1 MTSRVLGWNMQWILQ
16 SLLSALFLGLYDI
29 AKKSAVRENAVPVV
43 LLLNVVTAALIYLP
57 LLLLS
62 SSLPGIL
69 ASTPF
74 VVEPI
79 GPSVHLLLFAK
90 SALVGASWTLALFA
104 FKHLPISIATPIRAT
119 SPLWTTLVAVVLMGE
134 RPTMVQWIGML
145 MILFAFI
152 SFSNVGKLEGIHR
165 STNRWVGY
173 MIAATLLGS
182 LSALYDKFLLQW
194 MSIPPVTLQ
203 AWFSIYLV
211 PVMLPL
217 ALRWYWKDRA
227 LQPFSWRWTIP
238 AIAVCLLI
246 ADFLYFS
253 ALSDPD
259 ALLAIIS
266 PLRRTSVVI
275 PFVFGIVILSEKN
288 WKRKAALISLML
300 CGVALVSYKSA

>member
-1 MTSRVLGWNMQWILQ
+1 M
-16 SLLSALFLGLYDI
+16 LSAIFLGLYDL

-43 LLLNVVTAALIYLP
+43 LLLNVFTAALIYLP
-57 LLLLS
+57 LMLLS
-62 SSLPGIL
+62 ATRPGLL
-69 ASTPF
+69 AATPF
-74 VVEPI
+74 VVESI
-79 GPSVHLLLFAK
+79 SLSVHVLLFAK

-104 FKHLPISIATPIRAT
+104 FKHLPLSIAAPIRAT

-134 RPTMVQWIGML
+134 RPTAIQWIGML
-145 MILFAFI
+145 MIMFAFL
-152 SFSNVGKLEGIHR
+152 SFSNVGKLEGIR
-165 STNRWVGY
+165 LGTNRWVGY

-182 LSALYDKFLLQW
+182 LNALYDKYLLQR
-194 MSIPPVTLQ
+194 MSIPPATLQ

-217 ALRWYWKDRA
+217 ALRWYWKDRT
-227 LQPFSWRWTIP
+227 LQPFTWRWTIP

-275 PFVFGIVILSEKN
+275 SFVFGIAILSEKN
-288 WKRKAALISLML
+288 WKRKAALIAVML
-300 CGVALVSYKSA
+300 CGVVIVGYKPA